1 MSREAVIVS
10 AVRTP
15 VAKYGGTLSGLRDY
29 ELAGLVINE
38 AVSRIGLD
46 PEMIDDVYFGN
57 AEGMPG
63 DLARI
68 GVLQAELPIRVPG
81 ATVDRQCASGLEAI
95 KLAAAMV
102 KSGLGDVYIAGGAE
116 SQSTNPWFMEKS
128 ARPYSYQPPEFTYV
142 RMAPPKTGDPAMGE
156 TAENVLDR
164 YPEITRE
171 DMDRFAL
178 ESHRRALEAIKKGA
192 FAEQIVPVPVKVK
205 RKEILFSQDECPR
218 EDTNME
224 QLASLKPIFRKG
236 GQVTAGNSCPMNDG
250 AAAVVVM
257 SREKADELKLPYLLI
272 VKDFATVGLEPE
284 VMGLGPIYAVQKL
297 LERNKLTLDDIEMIE
312 LNEAFASQSLACIR
326 DLRLDMDRVNPN
338 GGAIALGHPLGA
350 TGALLT
356 VKLAHA
362 MKGSKRKY
370 GIVTMC
376 IGGGQ
381 GAAGLFERP

>member
-1 MSREAVIVS
+1 M
-10 AVRTP
+10 
-15 VAKYGGTLSGLRDY
+15 
-29 ELAGLVINE
+29 INE

-326 DLRLDMDRVNPN
+326 DLGLDMDRVNPN

-362 MKGSKRKY
+362 MKGSERKY